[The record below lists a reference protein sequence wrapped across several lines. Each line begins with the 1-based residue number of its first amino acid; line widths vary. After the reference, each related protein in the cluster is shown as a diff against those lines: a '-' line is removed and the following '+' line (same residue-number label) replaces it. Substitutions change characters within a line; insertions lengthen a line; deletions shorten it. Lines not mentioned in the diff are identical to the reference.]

1 MRLKLKCI
9 KPATFDF
16 LDEEACYSPNDTVYA
31 SIHDNGDMYLSKT
44 LKGVYCGPY
53 NPSDVGEYF
62 VSDFDEDEYYKHCK
76 QARNVKLYTDGVVL
90 ATAANAIY
98 FE

>member
-1 MRLKLKCI
+1 MRLKLRCI
-9 KPATFDF
+9 KHAVFDG
-16 LDEEACYSPNDTVYA
+16 LDVCACYSPNETVYA
-31 SIHDNGDMYLSKT
+31 TIGNNGDMYLSKT
-44 LKGVYCGPY
+44 PKGVYCGPY

-76 QARNVKLYTDGVVL
+76 QARNVKVYTDGVVL
-90 ATAANAIY
+90 ETADNVVY